1 MSGMESILLEWAV
14 EFVLVL
20 LTLAILLAF
29 IRLVIGPDPADRIIA
44 LDLISVLI
52 VAFLGAL
59 AIYSGEKSFLD
70 VAIAY
75 ALIAFLGTVALARFR
90 EQLAKKAAGGE
101 TDPPRDADKEPED

>member
-1 MSGMESILLEWAV
+1 MSGMENILLKGAAEVA
-14 EFVLVL
+14 LVL
-20 LTLAILLAF
+20 LILAILLAF

-52 VAFLGAL
+52 VAFLGAF

-90 EQLAKKAAGGE
+90 ERLARKAVNEETDGAGE
-101 TDPPRDADKEPED
+101 TEKEHKE

>member
-1 MSGMESILLEWAV
+1 MGMESVLLKGATEAV
-14 EFVLVL
+14 LIL

-29 IRLVIGPDPADRIIA
+29 IRLVIGPDPADRIVA

-52 VAFLGAL
+52 VAYLGAVS
-59 AIYSGEKSFLD
+59 IYTGEKSFLD

-90 EQLAKKAAGGE
+90 ERLAKKNSNEG
-101 TDPPRDADKEPED
+101 TDEKG

>member
-1 MSGMESILLEWAV
+1 MDVEGILLKGATEIT
-14 EFVLVL
+14 LVL

-29 IRLVIGPDPADRIIA
+29 IRLVIGPDPADRIVA

-52 VAFLGAL
+52 VAYLGAF
-59 AIYSGEKSFLD
+59 AIYTGANAFLD

-90 EQLAKKAAGGE
+90 ERLAKRAG
-101 TDPPRDADKEPED
+101 PLDADADDDPDDDDKD